1 MQKTYKP
8 VVACILII
16 IVGCYMIFLL
26 APALLIGGGMYSAHW
41 KQSAFFISSIV
52 TLIIGITAFVS
63 GISAHSRKR
72 WRFVVA
78 SSVCVILVG
87 SIFTVIDRFVLEAGS
102 FSTLSMIVYLI
113 PTLLIIPALVLAI
126 LSKKEFG
133 SSTKPNQITSK

>member
-8 VVACILII
+8 VIACILIL

-41 KQSAFFISSIV
+41 KQLAFFISSLV
-52 TLIIGITAFVS
+52 TVIIGITAFVS
-63 GISAHSRKR
+63 GIFARLRKR
-72 WRFVVA
+72 WQFVVA
-78 SSVCVILVG
+78 SSVCVILIG

-113 PTLLIIPALVLAI
+113 PTLLIIPALVLVI

-133 SSTKPNQITSK
+133 SST

>member
-8 VVACILII
+8 VVACILIL

-26 APALLIGGGMYSAHW
+26 APALLIGGGMYSEHW
-41 KQSAFFISSIV
+41 KQSAFFISPLV
-52 TLIIGITAFVS
+52 TVIIGITAFVS
-63 GISAHSRKR
+63 GIFARSRKR

-87 SIFTVIDRFVLEAGS
+87 SIFTALDRFVLEAGS
-102 FSTLSMIVYLI
+102 FNILSMIVYLI
-113 PTLLIIPALVLAI
+113 PTLFIIPALVLAI
-126 LSKKEFG
+126 LSKKEFE